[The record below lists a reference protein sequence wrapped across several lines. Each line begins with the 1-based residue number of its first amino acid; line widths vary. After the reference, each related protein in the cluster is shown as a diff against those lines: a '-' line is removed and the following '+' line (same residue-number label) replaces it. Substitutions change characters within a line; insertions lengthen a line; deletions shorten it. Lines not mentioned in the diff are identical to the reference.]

1 MEVVLFYRELLQCRE
16 TELCSPHYSRA
27 LFHSLWAARGA
38 VLPGGVFSTTNKPGK
53 SAQIHGACGTAVPGL
68 RTGPAGSSQNSWFT
82 HWGWGQW
89 QPGMWQGKPLN
100 KGRASFIFIYRYR
113 KKRVDWLLIKL
124 YDPKL
129 LYDLFSSSM
138 LCYVYN
144 YSINLY
150 SLNYWLWKLSC
161 AQGEI
166 AELSSVYI
174 CKLLCNL
181 IRGLGIFKLHCSTS
195 AFIAVQPKVLAFQCS

>member
-1 MEVVLFYRELLQCRE
+1 
-16 TELCSPHYSRA
+16 
-27 LFHSLWAARGA
+27 
-38 VLPGGVFSTTNKPGK
+38 
-53 SAQIHGACGTAVPGL
+53 
-68 RTGPAGSSQNSWFT
+68 
-82 HWGWGQW
+82 
-89 QPGMWQGKPLN
+89 
-100 KGRASFIFIYRYR
+100 
-113 KKRVDWLLIKL
+113 
-124 YDPKL
+124 
-129 LYDLFSSSM
+129 M

-150 SLNYWLWKLSC
+150 SLNYWLWRLSC

-195 AFIAVQPKVLAFQCS
+195 AFIAVEPKVLVFSPVEESCSSFRAADPQQRGTVTVCVLRHNFSVARHEFKLYLYYFLVLFMLGKEKISCCFC